1 MTLSAFTLIFISVFM
16 HAAWNFISKKSN
28 PNLAFYLVLSAV
40 AALPFFIIGC
50 FCGINILHLSQRFW
64 IYFLASNVFE
74 CIYAAG
80 LCYAYRKSD
89 ISLVYPMGRALPVLF
104 TMLITA
110 VCAYGKPL
118 SWTAV
123 SGMVMIFTGC
133 VFMVQKDFKS
143 FNFKAYLSPV
153 LFYILLMACGTTGY
167 TLCDSVALEEMPH
180 VANFGGL
187 GHSLLFVAF
196 IYVSLTVSLLF
207 IVLLIPHERKSLP
220 QLLRHPG
227 QAVGAGLL
235 NASAYFLVLIAM
247 EKVTNVS
254 YVQAFRQMSLPI
266 GVLAGVFIL
275 KEKCQPPKTV
285 GIILI
290 VSALII
296 LCLFK

>member
-1 MTLSAFTLIFISVFM
+1 MTLTAFGLIFVSVFM

-28 PNLAFYLVLSAV
+28 PNLAFYLVLSA
-40 AALPFFIIGC
+40 AAAVPYFIIAC

-74 CIYAAG
+74 CIYATG

-89 ISLVYPMGRALPVLF
+89 ISLVYPMGRSLPVLF

-110 VCAYGKPL
+110 VCGYGKPL
-118 SWTAV
+118 SLVAV
-123 SGMVMIFTGC
+123 SGMVMIFAGC

-180 VANFGGL
+180 VENFNGM

-196 IYVSLTVSLLF
+196 IYVSLTLSLIV
-207 IVLLIPHERKSLP
+207 IVLCIPHERQSLP
-220 QLLRHPG
+220 QVLRHPG
-227 QAVGAGLL
+227 QAIGAGLL
-235 NASAYFLVLIAM
+235 NATAYFLVLMAM

-254 YVQAFRQMSLPI
+254 YIQAFRQMSLPI
-266 GVLAGVFIL
+266 GVLAGVLIL
-275 KEKCQPPKTV
+275 KEKCQLPKTV
-285 GIILI
+285 GIVLI
-290 VSALII
+290 VTALII